1 MTHECRT
8 SYRDGDNE
16 QVIGAGRTLR
26 TATSCTTTTTLTITL
41 DNTKNSQDGAL
52 ARLHDL
58 EGHGAV
64 PADRKVPAIL
74 RRTVTDRC

>member
-1 MTHECRT
+1 MYNNNNT
-8 SYRDGDNE
+8 NK
-16 QVIGAGRTLR
+16 
-26 TATSCTTTTTLTITL
+26 TITL